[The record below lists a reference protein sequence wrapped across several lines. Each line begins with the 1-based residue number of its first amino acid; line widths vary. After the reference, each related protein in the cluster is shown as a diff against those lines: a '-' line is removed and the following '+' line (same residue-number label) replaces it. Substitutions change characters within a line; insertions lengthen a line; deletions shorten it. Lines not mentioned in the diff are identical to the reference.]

1 MKKRVSFYGLIIL
14 LAFGLTMSLPL
25 WAQDTGSDSNASVD
39 ELFSG
44 EDTVETPTPTTT
56 QATNPVSDALSLG
69 KVRVGGSITGTIGPT
84 FAWSEPW
91 TGGSSFFSPEKSSL
105 DFGLKSMLYVDARPV
120 EDFRFHGSVKTNW
133 PTTVSSTLST
143 DKAVVDLA
151 KQVSKLPQV
160 FELFAD
166 FSVGD
171 SVFFRFGKSTVKWG
185 VGYFWSPADV
195 INLTPINVFAP
206 TTQREGPVNFQATI
220 PIKGTQNNIYLLTVL
235 DESDLDFDTTALA
248 ARGEFL
254 VGNYELGAGLYYRN
268 DTAERAMATVTGPL
282 GNFDVFGEAM
292 VSRGSAK
299 SFVTSIDTTAPYIH
313 TRTVADN
320 RDKIYFSATAGLLYA
335 DLNNNLTIAGQYF
348 YNGEGYS
355 NGDRT
360 SLINNAQEVIDTLNN
375 MGQTALS
382 ETMKQALTGAIL
394 GSGRHYIGA
403 TVSKSQL
410 FTDKFSASI
419 TAIANLS
426 DLSGMVRPS
435 IGWDVTD
442 YFTVNLSSIFFFGSQ
457 SSEYGLAS
465 NYQFGGYNGVSL
477 SLSGTLTGSF

>member
-25 WAQDTGSDSNASVD
+25 WAQDTGSDSNTSVD

-133 PTTVSSTLST
+133 ASPPASLASDPDQGKKMTTE
-143 DKAVVDLA
+143 AGI
-151 KQVSKLPQV
+151 

-299 SFVTSIDTTAPYIH
+299 SFVTSITTSPPYVLR
-313 TRTVADN
+313 TRVEDN
-320 RDKIYFSATAGLLYA
+320 RDNLYFSATAGLLYA

-355 NGDRT
+355 NEDRT

-457 SSEYGLAS
+457 SSEYGLGS